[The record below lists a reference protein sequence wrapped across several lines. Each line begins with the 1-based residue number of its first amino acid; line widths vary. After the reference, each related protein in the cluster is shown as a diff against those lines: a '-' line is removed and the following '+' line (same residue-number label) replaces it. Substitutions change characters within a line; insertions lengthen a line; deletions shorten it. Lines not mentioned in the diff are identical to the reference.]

1 MMTEAR
7 RVVANLS
14 TVTGLKMMHA
24 FPAGRLMERRRR
36 RRPERE
42 AEQHALAEAALE
54 EEVALAGRLEA
65 AGPA

>member
-14 TVTGLKMMHA
+14 PVAGLKMMHA

-42 AEQHALAEAALE
+42 AEQQALAEAAAE
-54 EEVALAGRLEA
+54 EAEA
-65 AGPA
+65 AVAPMA